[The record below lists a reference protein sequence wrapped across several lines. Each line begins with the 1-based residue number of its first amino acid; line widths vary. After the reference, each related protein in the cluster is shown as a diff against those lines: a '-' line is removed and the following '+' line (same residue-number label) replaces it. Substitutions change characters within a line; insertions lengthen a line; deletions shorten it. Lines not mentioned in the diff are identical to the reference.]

1 MATNQDALDAIV
13 DINEAF
19 AEYGNSM
26 TLNVI
31 IVGVYNPDT
40 GETTNTTSSSSLK
53 CISIP
58 ANIKQIDNTNIFSG
72 DIFFKFYYSGSINS
86 SSTITYNSKTYRIM
100 NINQIALQ
108 DTLILYT
115 VQARA

>member
-13 DINEAF
+13 DINEALS
-19 AEYGNSM
+19 EYGNSM

-31 IVGVYNPDT
+31 TVGVYNPDT
-40 GETTNTTSSSSLK
+40 GETTNTTSSSNLK
-53 CISIP
+53 CLDIP
-58 ANIKQIDNTNIFSG
+58 ATIKQIDNTNIFSG
-72 DIFFKFYYSGSINS
+72 DIFFKFYYNGVINS
-86 SSTITYNSKTYRIM
+86 SSTITYNSKTYRIVY
-100 NINQIALQ
+100 INPITLQ